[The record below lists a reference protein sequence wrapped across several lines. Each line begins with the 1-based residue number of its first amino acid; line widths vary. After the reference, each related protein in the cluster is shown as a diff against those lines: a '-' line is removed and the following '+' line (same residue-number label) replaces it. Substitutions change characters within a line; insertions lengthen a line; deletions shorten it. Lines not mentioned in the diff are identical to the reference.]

1 MRACTPPLRPFA
13 FAAVASGGFLIQ
25 IAVVSVL
32 THAASLAPEA
42 ATAIGVEL
50 AILHNF
56 LWHERWTWRDR
67 IGAAPRRLRRFIDYQ
82 LATGCTSLAGNVIVV
97 GIATRAYAV
106 DPTAATPLAVA
117 IMSLVNYLVS
127 DRWVFARR
135 AIAAGVVLASVPTP
149 ARAGTGPSADTV
161 RAWDAHI
168 AAIERDRRDNPP
180 QSIDDGEPQGRNLR
194 IAGGIVHEWSGSTVI
209 PGTTVEELVNALT
222 TPGTPPPQDD
232 ILESRVL
239 SKSGDALRV
248 FLKLRR
254 TAIVTVIYDTEHE
267 VGFTRGG
274 PSFASSRSVATSI
287 REAGGGD
294 RGFLWRL
301 NSYWTY
307 RAVRGGVRVDVLSVS
322 LSRDAPALV
331 RPVAMPIAS
340 RIARE
345 SMRRTLD
352 AIRQFGESLFA
363 RRTQPSGR
371 ANPATDR
378 ST

>member
-1 MRACTPPLRPFA
+1 MRSCAPLHRPLA

-25 IAVVSVL
+25 IAVVAAL
-32 THAASLAPEA
+32 THAASFAPEA

-67 IGAAPRRLRRFIDYQ
+67 IGAAPRRLRRFLDYQ
-82 LATGCTSLAGNVIVV
+82 LATGCTSLAGNVVLV
-97 GIATRAYAV
+97 GIAARAYAI
-106 DPTAATPLAVA
+106 DPAAANLLAVA
-117 IMSLVNYLVS
+117 IMSAANYLVA

-135 AIAAGVVLASVPTP
+135 AIAAGVILASVPP
-149 ARAGTGPSADTV
+149 AARAAAGPPAETI

-168 AAIERDRRDNPP
+168 AAIERARRDNPSP
-180 QSIDDGEPQGRNLR
+180 SIEDGDPRGREVR
-194 IAGGIVHEWSGSTVI
+194 IAGGIVHEWSGSIVI
-209 PGTTVEELVNALT
+209 PGVTVQQLVDALT
-222 TPGTPPPQDD
+222 TPGTPPPQED

-239 SKSGDALRV
+239 SKSGDTLRV

-267 VGFTRGG
+267 VVFTRRG
-274 PSFASSRSVATSI
+274 PSLASSRSVATSI
-287 REAGGGD
+287 REDGGGD

-331 RPVAMPIAS
+331 RPVAMPIAA

-345 SMRRTLD
+345 SMRRTME
-352 AIRQFGESLFA
+352 AMRRFGGSIAAA
-363 RRTQPSGR
+363 RG
-371 ANPATDR
+371 
-378 ST
+378 